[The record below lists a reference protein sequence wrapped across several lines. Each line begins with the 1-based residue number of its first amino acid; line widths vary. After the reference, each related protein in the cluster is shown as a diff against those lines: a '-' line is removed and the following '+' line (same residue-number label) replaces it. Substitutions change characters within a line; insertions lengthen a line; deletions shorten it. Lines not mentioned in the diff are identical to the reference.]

1 MNIKLTDP
9 KLFLT
14 FEGNDLEP
22 GHSTSQTIESDY
34 IINYSFSVRQQ
45 YLSSLKSA
53 SDQIGLQIKRKCASI
68 EDIIATD
75 GNVKAVLKDGEETIF
90 TGYIATSYKW
100 TVADHGEQTLSITI
114 EGVGTRLLNQPFIET
129 GKHFFD
135 CSASAAVYSIVHPL
149 GITIHEG
156 DERKILQNVG
166 KEVEAGDT
174 CRDLLDALFY
184 ECNAVYW
191 FNNLGE
197 LCIDVINPST
207 IGVQTVDSAD
217 LYVVGAEAV
226 SLSKS
231 LRSYKGARITYKAL
245 GSAGGYLVYRNTT
258 GATATR
264 VCNLELKAGE
274 YFDGAGIYT
283 AAEWSDITADTFREP
298 TLIGAVNAASESQ
311 IVGSGKI
318 VNIANL
324 SPDVVADTGID
335 VTFEAAGGPYIKMLA
350 HNTTGSTK
358 TITRMDLYADV
369 VYEMSDGVIRTQID
383 GSTAG
388 KTLLEE
394 ELTWI
399 HDKENASKHA
409 NLLSQYYQ
417 YASATYTFRTK
428 KDITPGSVI
437 RLHEDLFSGLD
448 VYVLI
453 TARDLSAGAEIW
465 KYTAVGISNFD
476 LSESAYHGT
485 TEPAKQSG
493 AQGPQGEPGATAE
506 VQYAIGDSLINP
518 PGDAMQWASADML
531 WGGQTMFW
539 NTGTWEDTVP
549 TPERGKY
556 IWMRTRIGDA
566 PWQYSRLTGSTSW
579 DAENLGVCLTA
590 TPTQSKEGLGIIPGD
605 YFVAGA
611 TFTDSGVTYNA
622 GYAYTYNGTSWTGL
636 DLTNEE
642 NARKA
647 LDLLSELSTA
657 NIQIPSSDSAYSVWL
672 WTKNFVAQNA
682 VIENLFA
689 QHITILENGCIHS
702 EYYNDDG
709 TIKKTATAT
718 TDSQEMTIESFDDEK
733 WFNTVGDVL
742 GTFSWEVTNVWAGG
756 CDFTPIVGNPLPAMS
771 SDDMWDYYGI
781 EIPDARHADY
791 GDTVTVTVISTS
803 GAIYGFWLGADGT
816 FKCHSATAENLRIMG
831 DSVFQ
836 GRFDCDVIKTETDTA
851 SSVTVSVTD
860 RTRTQGSTV
869 ASALQNAGF
878 SSGVKIPV
886 IVSGGANPIKFIS
899 YSGTDVYFFDENF
912 NNVNIAAYFTVKGY
926 REDTGTTA
934 VETNANK
941 IGRFYVDK
949 GTYLRY
955 WVNYYID
962 SNYTIT
968 AYNGGNRLTVNIPN
982 SGSNLSF
989 GQLFYG
995 PQTTV
1000 GGIACYPVYMAKGN

>member
-1 MNIKLTDP
+1 MTLTDP
-9 KLFLT
+9 KLTLEFL
-14 FEGNDLEP
+14 GNDLAE
-22 GHSTSQTIESDY
+22 GHSTTQTLGDVDLVRH
-34 IINYSFSVRQQ
+34 SFIFKEQRFNG
-45 YLSSLKSA
+45 LKSS
-53 SDQIGLQIKRKCASI
+53 SDTISFQLVRRCSAT
-68 EDIIATD
+68 EDIIATEGDIRATLED
-75 GNVKAVLKDGEETIF
+75 GDTAIF
-90 TGYIATSYKW
+90 TGYVSTNFSW
-100 TVADHGEQTLSITI
+100 SVTDHGEQVLNISL
-114 EGVGTRLLNQPFIET
+114 ESVGTRLFNKAFIET
-129 GKHFFD
+129 GKYFFD
-135 CSASAAVYSIVHPL
+135 CTASAAVYNIIHPL
-149 GITIHEG
+149 GISLREG
-156 DERKILQNVG
+156 DERKLLQNV
-166 KEVEAGDT
+166 KKCVEGGTT
-174 CRDLLDALFY
+174 CRDLMDQLCY
-184 ECNAVYW
+184 ECNAVYF
-191 FNNLGE
+191 FNNVGE
-197 LCIDVINPST
+197 LCIQEITADT
-207 IGVQTVDSAD
+207 TGVPVYDSSKLRMKD
-217 LYVVGAEAV
+217 KKVVN
-226 SLSKS
+226 LSKK
-231 LRSYKGARITYKAL
+231 LRTYKGARVAYDEVS
-245 GSAGGYLVYRNTT
+245 SAQGYLIYRNTT
-258 GATATR
+258 NASATR
-264 VCNLELKAGE
+264 VCNIELPGGN
-274 YFDGAGIYT
+274 YFDGAEVYT
-283 AAEWSDITADTFREP
+283 AQEWSEATADEYREP
-298 TLIGAVNAASESQ
+298 TLISAVNAASESS
-311 IVGSGKI
+311 IVGSNEI
-318 VNIANL
+318 LNISNL
-324 SPDVVADTGID
+324 TPNVVKDADID
-335 VTFEAAGGPYIKMLA
+335 FSAETVGGPYFKLLA
-350 HNTTGSTK
+350 HNTALTTK
-358 TITRMDLYADV
+358 AITRMDLYADI
-369 VYEMSDGVIRTQID
+369 VYVKSHGVIRTQID
-383 GSTAG
+383 GISEGKST
-388 KTLLEE
+388 LEE
-394 ELTWI
+394 ELSWI
-399 HDKENASKHA
+399 HDRESASRHA
-409 NLLSQYYQ
+409 NLLAQYHR
-417 YASATYTFRTK
+417 SAGSTYTFYCNES
-428 KDITPGSVI
+428 IPLGSVI
-437 RLHEDLFSGLD
+437 KLNDDVYSGLE
-448 VYVLI
+448 VYVLV
-453 TARDLSAGAEIW
+453 TARQSNDKEDCCT
-465 KYTAVGISNFD
+465 YTAVGISTFD
-476 LSESAYHGT
+476 LSENAYHGT

-493 AQGPQGEPGATAE
+493 AQGPSGEPGASTE
-506 VQYAIGDSLINP
+506 VQYAIGQSIVYP
-518 PGDAMQWASADML
+518 PTEAMQWGGEDML
-531 WGGQTMFW
+531 WNGETMLW
-539 NTGTWEDTVP
+539 SQDLYSDDVP
-549 TPERGKY
+549 DMERGKY
-556 IWMRTRIGDA
+556 IWMRTRVGDS
-566 PWQYSRLTGSTSW
+566 PWQYTRLTGSTSW
-579 DAENLGVCLTA
+579 DAENLGVCTTA

-636 DLTNEE
+636 DLSSGE

-647 LDLLSELSTA
+647 LDLLSDLSTE

-689 QHITILENGCIHS
+689 QHITILDNGCIHS

-718 TDSQEMTIESFDDEK
+718 TDSQEMTIESFDDEI

-756 CDFTPIVGNPLPAMS
+756 CDFTPIDGNPLPAMS

-781 EIPDARHADY
+781 AIPDARRADY

-836 GRFDCDVIKTETDTA
+836 GRFDCDVIKTEADTA

-982 SGSNLSF
+982 SGSGLSF

-1000 GGIACYPVYMAKGN
+1000 GGVACYPVYMAKGN

>member
-45 YLSSLKSA
+45 YLSSLKSS

-75 GNVKAVLKDGEETIF
+75 GNVKAILKDGEETIF

-100 TVADHGEQTLSITI
+100 TVADHGEKTLSITI

-207 IGVQTVDSAD
+207 VGVQTVDSAD

-318 VNIANL
+318 VNITNL
-324 SPDVVADTGID
+324 SPDVVADNGID
-335 VTFEAAGGPYIKMLA
+335 VTFEAAGGPYIQMLA

-358 TITRMDLYADV
+358 TITRMDLYADI
-369 VYEMSDGVIRTQID
+369 VYELSDGVIRTQID

-394 ELTWI
+394 DLTWI
-399 HDKENASKHA
+399 HDKENASRHA

-428 KDITPGSVI
+428 KDITPGTVI

-476 LSESAYHGT
+476 LAESAYHGT

-493 AQGPQGEPGATAE
+493 AQGPAGEPGATAE
-506 VQYAIGDSLINP
+506 VQYAIGDSIINP
-518 PGDAMQWASADML
+518 PGDAMQWSSADML

-539 NTGTWEDTVP
+539 NTGTWGDTVP
-549 TPERGKY
+549 EPERGKY
-556 IWMRTRIGDA
+556 IWMRTRIGDS

-579 DAENLGVCLTA
+579 DAENLGVCTTA

-647 LDLLSELSTA
+647 LDLLSVLSSA
-657 NIQIPSSDSAYSVWL
+657 NVQIPSSTSVYSMWL
-672 WTKNFVAQNA
+672 WAKNFVAQNA
-682 VIENLFA
+682 VIQNLFA
-689 QHITILENGCIHS
+689 EQIKIMTGGCVYS
-702 EYYNDDG
+702 SFYNPDG
-709 TIKKTATAT
+709 SLNLNIYSDT
-718 TDSQEMTIESFDDEK
+718 T
-733 WFNTVGDVL
+733 
-742 GTFSWEVTNVWAGG
+742 TFREVTVDKDKLFEVVSVYFEAPFLSLQWKYN
-756 CDFTPIVGNPLPAMS
+756 
-771 SDDMWDYYGI
+771 
-781 EIPDARHADY
+781 
-791 GDTVTVTVISTS
+791 STS
-803 GAIYGFWLGADGT
+803 GTWKPQDDNPLGEKTPSALASDYGITVAGTPSSDERLHVIIASGTNSGFWLGADGI
-816 FKCHSATAENLRIMG
+816 FKCRDAEISGAINAKTFNFSNVNMRWGYYDYSDGTHTIDLTRDYGAQRG
-831 DSVFQ
+831 DL
-836 GRFDCDVIKTETDTA
+836 
-851 SSVTVSVTD
+851 VTVSWSGVID
-860 RTRTQGSTV
+860 SVPV
-869 ASALQNAGF
+869 ATNTFSFILDDGARSMDLEETLYNAH
-878 SSGVKIPV
+878 GVKIEYIRGIDGV
-886 IVSGGANPIKFIS
+886 
-899 YSGTDVYFFDENF
+899 
-912 NNVNIAAYFTVKGY
+912 AYGIRVTNSTYVKLAVQAY
-926 REDTGTTA
+926 HNTT
-934 VETNANK
+934 T
-941 IGRFYVDK
+941 
-949 GTYLRY
+949 
-955 WVNYYID
+955 
-962 SNYTIT
+962 
-968 AYNGGNRLTVNIPN
+968 
-982 SGSNLSF
+982 
-989 GQLFYG
+989 
-995 PQTTV
+995 
-1000 GGIACYPVYMAKGN
+1000 

>member
-100 TVADHGEQTLSITI
+100 TVTDHGERTLAITI

-135 CSASAAVYSIVHPL
+135 CSASAAVYTIVHPL

-197 LCIDVINPST
+197 LCVDVINPST

-217 LYVVGAEAV
+217 LYVVGNEAV

-231 LRSYKGARITYKAL
+231 LRAYKGARITYKAL

-264 VCNLELKAGE
+264 VCDLELKAGE

-283 AAEWSDITADTFREP
+283 AAGWSDITADAFREP

-318 VNIANL
+318 VNISNL
-324 SPDVVADTGID
+324 SPDVVADSGIV

-358 TITRMDLYADV
+358 TITRMDLYADI

-394 ELTWI
+394 NLTWV

-409 NLLSQYYQ
+409 NLVSQYFQ

-428 KDITPGSVI
+428 KDIAPGTVI

-453 TARDLSAGAEIW
+453 TAKDLSAGAEIW

-493 AQGPQGEPGATAE
+493 AQGPAGEPGATAE

-539 NTGTWEDTVP
+539 NTGTWEEEVP

-556 IWMRTRIGDA
+556 IWMRTRIGDS
-566 PWQYSRLTGSTSW
+566 PWQYTRLTGSTSW
-579 DAENLGVCLTA
+579 DPENLGLCTTA
-590 TPTQSKEGLGIIPGD
+590 CPTQSKEGLGLIPGD
-605 YFVAGA
+605 YFVAGDTFNDPSPSGPEYKKGWAYVYNGSGWDVLDLEDADNSSKALQCLGTIVSSETLVEDSTASIWGWFQNLVAQKAVIESLVAEIA
-611 TFTDSGVTYNA
+611 TIKELIVTGNIDNDAITTSNNTEAQSLAALVTTQENIYDVNGDSFGSSPQLMASVLNTLVPEGVTYVASGSVTIGSTTYTASDSNPLVFRKA
-622 GYAYTYNGTSWTGL
+622 SGYFFISQNNVTIVRFTDGYFFSVYKGQDGERCYPESGSWLAYTIGTGNTRQVLDTSCVISSNSLAYIASYGKMYTHSLEPKAHLVDAVGTTSNPYHDGSFYNFEVQKLLKYSMDLYKDVNLYTSDTSQHGL
-636 DLTNEE
+636 E
-642 NARKA
+642 
-647 LDLLSELSTA
+647 LDTDESGL
-657 NIQIPSSDSAYSVWL
+657 
-672 WTKNFVAQNA
+672 A
-682 VIENLFA
+682 VIS
-689 QHITILENGCIHS
+689 I
-702 EYYNDDG
+702 YYTG
-709 TIKKTATAT
+709 Y
-718 TDSQEMTIESFDDEK
+718 S
-733 WFNTVGDVL
+733 
-742 GTFSWEVTNVWAGG
+742 TNPV
-756 CDFTPIVGNPLPAMS
+756 
-771 SDDMWDYYGI
+771 
-781 EIPDARHADY
+781 
-791 GDTVTVTVISTS
+791 TS
-803 GAIYGFWLGADGT
+803 GLLPIYVNGSIGSDTTLLVPTGNNAFARV
-816 FKCHSATAENLRIMG
+816 RIIL
-831 DSVFQ
+831 SINSRHKIHISYQ
-836 GRFDCDVIKTETDTA
+836 A
-851 SSVTVSVTD
+851 SSIPT
-860 RTRTQGSTV
+860 
-869 ASALQNAGF
+869 
-878 SSGVKIPV
+878 SSQRYEI
-886 IVSGGANPIKFIS
+886 
-899 YSGTDVYFFDENF
+899 
-912 NNVNIAAYFTVKGY
+912 NI
-926 REDTGTTA
+926 
-934 VETNANK
+934 
-941 IGRFYVDK
+941 RFY
-949 GTYLRY
+949 R
-955 WVNYYID
+955 
-962 SNYTIT
+962 
-968 AYNGGNRLTVNIPN
+968 
-982 SGSNLSF
+982 
-989 GQLFYG
+989 
-995 PQTTV
+995 
-1000 GGIACYPVYMAKGN
+1000 